1 MAIDRRKIDI
11 ALSIPSFIEIRSKI
25 FVLCFL
31 VALIFNTCYI
41 YIYIC
46 ILKKKANGRRKSR
59 SRSERELS
67 VKSV

>member
-41 YIYIC
+41 YIYMYI
-46 ILKKKANGRRKSR
+46 KKKDNGRRKSR
-59 SRSERELS
+59 S
-67 VKSV
+67 